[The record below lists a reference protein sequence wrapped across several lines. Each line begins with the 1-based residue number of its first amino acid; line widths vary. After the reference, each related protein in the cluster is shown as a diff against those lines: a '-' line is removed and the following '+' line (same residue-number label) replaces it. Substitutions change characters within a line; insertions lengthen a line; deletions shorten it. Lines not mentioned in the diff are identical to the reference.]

1 MKNIEFIQDYSFI
14 ETLTQKNIDGD
25 DLSSWQLFQLNYES
39 EKASLISDFTTLNC
53 LQYLPHMTFMP
64 HQLNTVQ
71 QVVQQMNGRAIL
83 ADEVGLGKTI
93 EAGLILKE
101 YLVRNLVKKVLILV
115 PASLINQWV
124 QELYEKFYIVTT
136 PYRKNFSWKNI
147 DIAIA
152 SIDTAKRS
160 PHREEILMEKYDLVI
175 VDEAHKL
182 KNEQTINYQFVR
194 SINKTYCL
202 LLTATPLQNSLMEIF
217 NLVSI
222 IKPGLLGNV
231 EFFRETFGKNRY
243 ELMNN
248 EHLKQLIQR
257 VMVRHTRDKVS
268 FSDVERHVKTIP
280 LNFSEEEQQFYKRI
294 NDKTMGLP
302 KLITTTLQR
311 EFCSSREACYMTL
324 QNVMKNYTEYKQPLE
339 SLLAAIQQLPHHQK
353 AQKVVELIKKIGDEK
368 IIIFTEYRAT
378 QYFLQQYL
386 AMHDIVTVPFH
397 GGFKRSKK
405 DWMQKLFET
414 EAQVMV
420 ATEAG
425 GEGINLQFCHHL
437 INYDLPWN
445 PLRLEQRIGR
455 IHRIGQ
461 HNDVNIYNLV
471 VNNTIEDHIV
481 TLLYEKINLFE
492 HVIGKLDKILDTLE
506 MSNIENEITNIFAH
520 SLSDEEAKI
529 KLDHLIEIIKQADD
543 YIENEELLS

>member
-1 MKNIEFIQDYSFI
+1 MKVMKNIEFIQDYSFI

-64 HQLNTVQ
+64 HQLNTIQ

-115 PASLINQWV
+115 PASLINQWT

-160 PHREEILMEKYDLVI
+160 PHREKILAEKYDLLI
-175 VDEAHKL
+175 VAEAHKL
-182 KNEQTINYQFVR
+182 KNEKTINYQFVS
-194 SINKTYCL
+194 SIHKTYCL

-222 IKPGLLGNV
+222 IRPGLLGNV
-231 EFFRETFGKNRY
+231 DFFKKTFGKDRRALNH
-243 ELMNN
+243 N
-248 EHLKQLIQR
+248 EHLKFLIQQ
-257 VMVRHTRDKVS
+257 VMIRNTRKKVS
-268 FSDVERHVKTIP
+268 LDDVQRHVQTITV
-280 LNFSEEEQQFYKRI
+280 NFSKDERQFYEQLSTQGV
-294 NDKTMGLP
+294 NLP
-302 KLITTTLQR
+302 KLMITTLQR
-311 EFCSSREACYMTL
+311 EFCSSREACYMSLQNMFSKYKTHEEEIKALLSTL
-324 QNVMKNYTEYKQPLE
+324 QE
-339 SLLAAIQQLPHHQK
+339 LPHHQK
-353 AQKVVELIKKIGDEK
+353 GKKVVELINSIGKEK
-368 IIIFTEYRAT
+368 IVIFTEYRAT

-386 AMHDIVTVPFH
+386 ALHDIVSVPFH
-397 GGFKRSKK
+397 GGFSRSKK
-405 DWMQKLFET
+405 SWMQQLFKN
-414 EAQVMV
+414 EAQVMI

-445 PLRLEQRIGR
+445 PMRIEQRIGR
-455 IHRIGQ
+455 IHRYGQ
-461 HNDVNIYNLV
+461 ENNVLIYNLSISD
-471 VNNTIEDHIV
+471 TIEDHILN
-481 TLLYEKINLFE
+481 LLYRKINLFE
-492 HVIGKLDKILDTLE
+492 RVVGDLD
-506 MSNIENEITNIFAH
+506 
-520 SLSDEEAKI
+520 
-529 KLDHLIEIIKQADD
+529 
-543 YIENEELLS
+543 

>member
-268 FSDVERHVKTIP
+268 FTDVERHVKTIP